1 MKENNRLTSFNL
13 PSTKNKIFKSKNIK
27 DKFLVIYFYPK
38 DLTSGCTLQAKDFS
52 KNYKLFKRNN
62 CEIIGISA
70 DNLDSHKKFKK
81 KIKIPFELLSDTKKK
96 IIMKFKAWGKK
107 SMYGKSFFGIRRTTY
122 LIDPNKKIIK
132 IWKNVKVK
140 NHVKEVL
147 KTLII
152 NKRNFF
158 L

>member
-1 MKENNRLTSFNL
+1 MKENKKLISFNL
-13 PSTKNKIFKSKNIK
+13 PSTKKKIFKSKNIK

-38 DLTSGCTLQAKDFS
+38 DLTSGCTLQAEDFS
-52 KNYKLFKRNN
+52 KNYKFFKKNN

-70 DNLDSHKKFKK
+70 DDLDSHEKFKK

-96 IIMKFKAWGKK
+96 IIMKFNAWGKK
-107 SMYGKSFFGIRRTTY
+107 SMYGRSYFGIKRTTY

-152 NKRNFF
+152 NKKSFS

>member
-1 MKENNRLTSFNL
+1 MYSTSKRFL
-13 PSTKNKIFKSKNIK
+13 KTYKS
-27 DKFLVIYFYPK
+27 
-38 DLTSGCTLQAKDFS
+38 
-52 KNYKLFKRNN
+52 FKRNN
-62 CEIIGISA
+62 CEVIGISA

-96 IIMKFKAWGKK
+96 IIVKFKAWGKK
-107 SMYGKSFFGIRRTTY
+107 SMYGKSFFGIKRTTY
-122 LIDPNKKIIK
+122 LIDPSKKIIK

-152 NKRNFF
+152 NKKSFS